1 MRRLSP
7 STCILTGNKSHE
19 GARLPANSSTHI
31 SITYQKARNRVEVCS
46 LWRGDDDEVGDLALL
61 DGSVRARPAEG
72 VGGVDGGRRH
82 RLRQAHPLVHAR
94 QVHHRRLQRTKLEII
109 YYKC

>member
-1 MRRLSP
+1 MRERVSQQ
-7 STCILTGNKSHE
+7 IVFY
-19 GARLPANSSTHI
+19 
-31 SITYQKARNRVEVCS
+31 TYQYYISKDKKSGCLCVYS

-94 QVHHRRLQRTKLEII
+94 QVHHRRLQGT
-109 YYKC
+109 

>member
-1 MRRLSP
+1 MEME
-7 STCILTGNKSHE
+7 N
-19 GARLPANSSTHI
+19 
-31 SITYQKARNRVEVCS
+31 S

-82 RLRQAHPLVHAR
+82 RLSQAHALIHAR
-94 QVHHRRLQRTKLEII
+94 QVHHRRLQGTNNRINLLGAMTPVS
-109 YYKC
+109 